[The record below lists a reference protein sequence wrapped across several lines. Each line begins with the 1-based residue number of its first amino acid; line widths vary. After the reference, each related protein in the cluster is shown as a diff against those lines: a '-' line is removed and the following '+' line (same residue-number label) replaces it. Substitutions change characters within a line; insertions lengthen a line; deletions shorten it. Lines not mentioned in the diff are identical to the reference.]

1 MGYYNRSIVC
11 EKCSEGFARPTPR
24 ECLIDRVVTCP
35 YCGGENETDYAD
47 GIAQLVER
55 FEEEKS

>member
-1 MGYYNRSIVC
+1 MGYYIVC
-11 EKCSEGFARPTPR
+11 KKCPEGFGRPTPR